1 MYKDTI
7 TLFNY
12 FESKQT
18 DTYLWFPTVLHNVD
32 LNLDKA
38 AILAKTGEKS
48 QDNAILHVRIQNGS
62 KPWIPPIEWG
72 KQVRDDLR
80 ETLTFKSGDFFWHGE
95 WPGTDPINNDDYL
108 EGFDDYMVKKYD
120 YVFRITSVDGPFTVI
135 PHLEIL
141 GR

>member
-48 QDNAILHVRIQNGS
+48 QDNAILHVRIPNGS

-80 ETLTFKSGDFFWHGE
+80 EAEIFSGMASGLAQIQLITTIIWKGLTIIWSRNMTMYFG
-95 WPGTDPINNDDYL
+95 
-108 EGFDDYMVKKYD
+108 
-120 YVFRITSVDGPFTVI
+120 
-135 PHLEIL
+135 
-141 GR
+141 